1 VEKISRFKKLRKHK
15 FLYYVCISEA
25 PFFWHFEVALD
36 HKFEKAAQT
45 AETLRSSN
53 SAKCSKMFANLENF
67 RLYVHRQYDEAL

>member
-1 VEKISRFKKLRKHK
+1 MCAYLRLHS
-15 FLYYVCISEA
+15 FGI
-25 PFFWHFEVALD
+25 FEVALD